1 MGLAPARTLRRIGQV
16 YVEQARFVLPV
27 ALLLF
32 IPLGFVEAW
41 AEHTFELETDDLEGI
56 RIVTL
61 GLALVAQVTASS
73 LGEVFFAGVVM
84 SAVSESME
92 GHERRRSASS
102 CGRSRT
108 EA

>member
-1 MGLAPARTLRRIGQV
+1 MAAWHPRRTLRRIGQV

-41 AEHTFELETDDLEGI
+41 AEHTFELETEDLEGT

-61 GLALVAQVTASS
+61 GLALDGPGHGLVAWRGV
-73 LGEVFFAGVVM
+73 LRGRGDERGERVDG
-84 SAVSESME
+84 
-92 GHERRRSASS
+92 GP
-102 CGRSRT
+102 
-108 EA
+108 